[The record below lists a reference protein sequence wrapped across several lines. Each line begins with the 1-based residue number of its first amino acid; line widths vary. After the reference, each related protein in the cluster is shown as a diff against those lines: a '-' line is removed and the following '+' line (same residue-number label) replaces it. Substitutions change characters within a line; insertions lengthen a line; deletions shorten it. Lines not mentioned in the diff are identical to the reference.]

1 MPLVRRKNI
10 ISDAA
15 KNIRR
20 RTEVFDLSLF
30 VIADL
35 HLSLSV
41 NKPMDIFGGWD
52 DYMNRIRT
60 NWQAKV
66 KDGDTV
72 VLPGDFSWATK
83 LEDTLE
89 DFRFLASLPGE
100 KIMLKGNHD
109 YWWSTI
115 TKTENFFK
123 ANGIER
129 VKLLH
134 NNFYPFG
141 DRGICGT
148 RGWINDN
155 GEPAD
160 KKVLMREA
168 VRLELSISAAEKAG
182 YKPLVFLHYPP
193 VYLTGVNEE
202 IMEVLHKHD
211 IKECFYGHIHGK
223 KGHACAVKGEYQGI
237 NYHLISSDYLQFVP
251 MDITEFVQSA
261 E

>member
-35 HLSLSV
+35 HLSVSV

-129 VKLLH
+129 VKILH
-134 NNFYPFG
+134 NNFYPCLFCLLLHL
-141 DRGICGT
+141 DSVQPRHL
-148 RGWINDN
+148 RY
-155 GEPAD
+155 ARLD
-160 KKVLMREA
+160 K
-168 VRLELSISAAEKAG
+168 
-182 YKPLVFLHYPP
+182 
-193 VYLTGVNEE
+193 
-202 IMEVLHKHD
+202 
-211 IKECFYGHIHGK
+211 
-223 KGHACAVKGEYQGI
+223 
-237 NYHLISSDYLQFVP
+237 
-251 MDITEFVQSA
+251 
-261 E
+261 